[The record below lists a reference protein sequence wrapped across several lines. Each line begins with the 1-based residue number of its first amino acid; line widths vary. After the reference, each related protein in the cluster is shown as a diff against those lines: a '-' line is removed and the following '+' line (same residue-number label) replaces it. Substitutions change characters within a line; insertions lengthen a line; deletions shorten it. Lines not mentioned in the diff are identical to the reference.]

1 MDFQVLGFFVTFC
14 QHNFRSSRQT
24 GCRIRSLYIQVT
36 FSMCVCVCVCV
47 VPDLTKVWFL
57 YYLSLQFGRM
67 TKQKLERFEQ
77 VFNMT
82 SARILTIKG
91 VK

>member
-1 MDFQVLGFFVTFC
+1 M
-14 QHNFRSSRQT
+14 
-24 GCRIRSLYIQVT
+24 
-36 FSMCVCVCVCV
+36 CVCV

-57 YYLSLQFGRM
+57 YCLSLPFGRM

-77 VFNMT
+77 VFNVT